1 MSELEI
7 TRRQNKDV
15 TILDLSGKVLIGES
29 NTKLRTTL
37 QVLAQVGKKKILL
50 NLAELSQIDSSGLGE
65 FVAGSASL
73 RRNGGEIKLLN
84 LPKRINELMT
94 ITKLLTVFEVYE
106 NEETAVNSF
115 QNDDENINCYVGND
129 RLADTAGAGRY

>member
-1 MSELEI
+1 M
-7 TRRQNKDV
+7 
-15 TILDLSGKVLIGES
+15 
-29 NTKLRTTL
+29 

-50 NLAELSQIDSSGLGE
+50 NLAEVSQIDSSGLGE
-65 FVAGSASL
+65 FVAGSASI

-115 QNDDENINCYVGND
+115 QNDSEHAVSN
-129 RLADTAGAGRY
+129 AGV

>member
-15 TILDLSGKVLIGES
+15 TILDLSGRVLIGES

-65 FVAGSASL
+65 FVAGSASI

-106 NEETAVNSF
+106 NEETAVSSF
-115 QNDDENINCYVGND
+115 QNDDENINFYVGND